1 MDGPVAHDGHDLVA
15 RARASGAQLVRFL
28 YCDNGNLIRGKAAH
42 LSALADA
49 VETGIGLTVAMAGF
63 TLAEQLAA
71 GTGQGPVGEI
81 RLVPDPRTFRPLPY
95 NRRQARVLCDMVT
108 LEGALWEAYPR
119 TFLRRMIA
127 KAAAAG
133 IEAQAAFEYEFY
145 LARRTPDG
153 FEPWDDSVCFGSA
166 GMDSASAIVDELLES
181 LVEQGIEPRQYYPEL
196 GPGQQELSVAHGPIL
211 GTADTSIAVR
221 ETVRAVAAEHGAVA
235 SFAPKPFPD
244 QAGSGMHV
252 HLSLWREG
260 RNLLYAPEGPLGIS
274 PLGLQF
280 IAGVL
285 EHAPG
290 LLALTC
296 PSVNSYSRLAPGMWS
311 SAYSCY
317 GFDNREATVRVP
329 SRFRGIEE
337 ASTNLE
343 IKAVDGS
350 ANPYLA
356 LGGLLAAGLDG
367 IERGLE
373 PGEPVD
379 VNPAELSEAE
389 RDRRK
394 IRRYPQTLGQ
404 AIAALKDDQILLDAL
419 GPTLARELL
428 AVRTSEW
435 ETFRER
441 PAIEVARAHFHRY

>member
-1 MDGPVAHDGHDLVA
+1 MNGDDLVA

-28 YCDNGNLIRGKAAH
+28 YCDNGNMVRGKAAH
-42 LSALADA
+42 LSALASAADA
-49 VETGIGLTVAMAGF
+49 GIGLTVAMAGF
-63 TLAEQLAA
+63 TMAEHLAA
-71 GTGQGPVGEI
+71 GTAQGPVGEV

-95 NRRQARVLCDMVT
+95 NPRQARVLCDMLT
-108 LEGALWEAYPR
+108 LEGEAWEAYPR
-119 TFLRRMIA
+119 TFLKRMIA
-127 KAAAAG
+127 RAADAG

-145 LARRTPDG
+145 LARRTAGG

-166 GMDSASAIVDELLES
+166 SMDSAAEIVDDLLEM

-211 GTADTSIAVR
+211 DTADTSIAVR
-221 ETVRAVAAEHGAVA
+221 ETVRVVAAEHGAVA
-235 SFAPKPFPD
+235 SFAPKPFVD

-260 RNLLYAPEGPLGIS
+260 RNLLFAPEGPLGIS

-280 IAGVL
+280 IAGIL
-285 EHAPG
+285 DHAPG

-311 SAYSCY
+311 SAYTCF

-329 SRFRGIEE
+329 SRFRGMEE

-356 LGGLLAAGLDG
+356 LGALLAAGLDG

-373 PGEPVD
+373 PGAPVN

-389 RDRRK
+389 RRRRK
-394 IRRYPQTLGQ
+394 IRRYPPSLGE
-404 AIAALKDDQILLDAL
+404 AIAALKADTTLMDAL
-419 GPTLARELL
+419 GPTLSREVL

-435 ETFRER
+435 ETFKDR
-441 PAIEVARAHFHRY
+441 PAAEVARAHFDRY